1 MKSLVNEL
9 KAIILAG
16 GLGTRLSEETSDKPK
31 PMIKIG
37 PFTLIEH
44 IMDIY
49 AKSDITEFIIA
60 TGYKGEIIHQ
70 FFDSY
75 SKYKVTCLD
84 TGEKTQTGGRIKRVF
99 ESVYDETLCATYGD
113 GLGNIPVRK
122 VIDFHRSHKKI
133 ATVTAVRPPA
143 RFGRLSIENEVVIKF
158 GEKLQSEEGWING
171 GFFVF
176 NRAVKDYIDGDED
189 PLEAAPLAQIT
200 KEGELM
206 AYMHQGF
213 WARVDT
219 LREKMDLENLLES
232 GHPSWLNL

>member
-1 MKSLVNEL
+1 MRAL
-9 KAIILAG
+9 ILAG
-16 GLGTRLSEETSDKPK
+16 GLGTRFAEETSDKPK

-49 AKSDITEFIIA
+49 AQSDITEFIIA

-75 SKYKVTCLD
+75 TKYKVTCLN

-99 ESVYDETLCATYGD
+99 ESVSDDTLCATYGD

-122 VIDFHRSHKKI
+122 VIDFHRSHKKM

-143 RFGRLSIENEVVIKF
+143 RFGRLSIENDVVTKF

-171 GFFVF
+171 GFFVL
-176 NRAVKDYIDGDED
+176 NRAVQEFISGDET
-189 PLEAAPLAQIT
+189 PFETEPLAQIT
-200 KEGELM
+200 KDKQLM
-206 AYMHQGF
+206 AFMHEGF
-213 WARVDT
+213 WAPIDT
-219 LREKMDLENLLES
+219 LREKIELEKLLGS
-232 GHPSWLNL
+232 GQPSWLKI